1 MTIRISAT
9 VHEYGGK
16 TYLVGQEV
24 DVEPSDVALLVALRR
39 IERTED
45 DPIPGYMTREMIANP
60 TPISQSV
67 PKARLGKYQ
76 RKAT

>member
-9 VHEYGGK
+9 AHEYGGK
-16 TYLVGQEV
+16 NYAAGDEI
-24 DVEPSDVALLVALRR
+24 DVEPGDVALLVALRR

-45 DPIPGYMTREMIANP
+45 DPIPGYMTREMLANQ
-60 TPISQSV
+60 TSISQPA

-76 RKAT
+76 RKAA